1 MIQKQEKSLPTCRD
15 SVFGTQLREESGF
28 FVFFLGGEG
37 GGFFLNKI
45 RVVQTLNYVKLNM
58 IKLSE

>member
-15 SVFGTQLREESGF
+15 SVFGTQLREESGVCLF
-28 FVFFLGGEG
+28 FFLGGG
-37 GGFFLNKI
+37 FLNKI

-58 IKLSE
+58 IKPSE